1 MHFKRKKAAIED
13 KPVVVN
19 VERKEALIV
28 SCSSINRCADY
39 IIMES
44 ELNQKLNKMRVEKEV
59 AIAQKE
65 AYIRLLDKLCPD
77 WRLKATVK

>member
-1 MHFKRKKAAIED
+1 MLFKKKKAVVED
-13 KPVVVN
+13 KPV
-19 VERKEALIV
+19 IV
-28 SCSSINRCADY
+28 DMRPKPLVIGCENSNRCADY
-39 IIMES
+39 IVMES
-44 ELNQKLNKMRVEKEV
+44 TLREQIDKMRVEREL